1 MCVCW
6 PHPSGLFGQN
16 QKKEGG
22 RKIQER
28 RVLEKNGFSRDQREE
43 ERGKESEGRADN
55 YIWKLFGTREGGK

>member
-16 QKKEGG
+16 EKKEGG

-43 ERGKESEGRADN
+43 GKSQRGGLITTSGSNLEQEREVNS
-55 YIWKLFGTREGGK
+55 